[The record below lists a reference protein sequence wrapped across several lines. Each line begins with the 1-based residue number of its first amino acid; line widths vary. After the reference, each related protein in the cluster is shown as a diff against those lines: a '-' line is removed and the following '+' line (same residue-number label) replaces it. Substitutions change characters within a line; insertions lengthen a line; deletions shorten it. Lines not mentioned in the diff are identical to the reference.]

1 LVDLIKVELHC
12 HTSASLDGW
21 PSPQAL
27 IAEAKRKGIQRLA
40 ITDHNSI
47 AAAKEAK
54 RMDPGLIIVGEEIK
68 TTVGEILAYFVT
80 NEVPRGLEP
89 MEAIHRLKEQ
99 GAVISLSHPFDQV
112 REHWP
117 DKELA
122 EILPYLDGI
131 EIYNSRC
138 FSQRPN
144 QLAAQFAIK
153 HDLPGLAG
161 SDAHTIM
168 EIGQATMKLMAF
180 TNANEFRTVLNQ
192 AKIDARL
199 SLFWVHLFSWS
210 RGISRKLIRL
220 LHG

>member
-1 LVDLIKVELHC
+1 MVDLIKVELHC

-21 PSPQAL
+21 PSPQAV

-47 AAAKEAK
+47 AAAQEAK
-54 RMDPGLIIVGEEIK
+54 QLAPGLIIVGEEIK
-68 TTVGEILAYFVT
+68 TTIGEILAYFVT

-89 MEAIHRLKEQ
+89 MEAIRRLKKQ

-117 DKELA
+117 DKYLKQV
-122 EILPYLDGI
+122 LPHLDAI
-131 EIYNSRC
+131 ETFNSRC
-138 FSQRPN
+138 FSNHPN
-144 QLAAQFAIK
+144 QLAGQFALK
-153 HDLPGLAG
+153 HGLPRLAG
-161 SDAHTIM
+161 SDAHTLM
-168 EIGQATMKLMAF
+168 EIGQATIKLEAF
-180 TNANEFRTVLNQ
+180 TNSNEFRTVLNQ

-199 SLFWVHLFSWS
+199 SPFWVHLFSWS

-220 LHG
+220 LQG